1 MLIETTWMKKGHGP
15 DGIIG
20 ASNKPDTVQI
30 FAYSYHD
37 CISITTGMFYDI
49 PHSCVKRF
57 LNIFFIVN
65 FVVLAVLIIVIDN
78 FPCRTR

>member
-1 MLIETTWMKKGHGP
+1 MGIETTWMKKGHGP

-20 ASNKPDTVQI
+20 ASNKPDTVQT

-57 LNIFFIVN
+57 LNIF
-65 FVVLAVLIIVIDN
+65 LLL
-78 FPCRTR
+78 TLLY